1 MAGRTP
7 YYGLG
12 YFDFRDRLD
21 AAVSVRLEQERFL
34 TIDRQIFG
42 MYSLFGNGVVSGMSV
57 TTAIGS
63 QSGTSVYVSPGV
75 AFVQGRAVYIDS
87 PAQLSGLSSGDT
99 VYVFLRVVP
108 GFGPSNGS
116 IFWSP
121 IYNLPNAI
129 RLAKVTS
136 GAGVVNQIDNSVKQQ
151 ISFRSLVLSEIAKHK
166 HRGSPSRID
175 LLREVK
181 NFLPGARVGDLD
193 AEQIASG
200 QLAYERMPRM
210 KHSELQNA
218 GTLSHAGLE
227 SLARSLQTSDR
238 VLLGEVTAVNQLQ
251 QNIAFRKSH
260 PNHADHH
267 INTITYVPGTA
278 TDSIVDFGATTAA
291 YSPGSG
297 CIAGKKQTAGTINT
311 ITFDTED
318 ELKSHYA
325 HQNILVLSGENTGIT
340 LTSTITE
347 ETVLFAESFENGADS
362 GVPGFSFTVE
372 TTGSTVGISGDVSVQ
387 ADGVKSAKLRSGV
400 KSKVIFRKIISST
413 NNWSNF
419 NKLFMYVRC
428 IADVHPA
435 VSFYLVNQGT
445 TTTTTAKQIILTAN
459 EVTTN
464 PVPAMD
470 NFKLIEYDLTPF
482 ERGSI
487 SSMVFEIE
495 DGSVDF
501 SFNIDDVRTS
511 TTTTTEVFFQATGFA
526 RYRYVANSPFIV
538 QAIEWNAGNIPAT
551 SGIELRYRYGN
562 SAADVD
568 SALFEGPLPPT
579 GELLN
584 VTATIVDVEV
594 SLRATSDRS
603 AAPVFKDFSI
613 LMKTTGD
620 ESGFVFS
627 RRDQWD
633 SCELSNA
640 EIVDLASG
648 LAGVRIKPPLDIN
661 KIFYASNDSIQQ
673 LKEDLVAEFGYM
685 GADLPISPAQ
695 SSRPSSVWSAN
706 GLPTIGFDQ
715 VSSISRTS
723 DKGYIVSDTYN
734 NRVLQISRDAKFV
747 RGVGNAEPL
756 PTGGQFVPLC
766 AVLNPRTRILQMVF
780 SDDVAFEAG
789 ADKTKFTLVVGST
802 SVKGNALDEVVTAGR
817 PPNVFQIKLSADKV
831 LLATQ
836 GRAAGLQIFCRLE
849 PSVIGRTSYS
859 NSNLLAA
866 NYTLNG
872 LRLFVGDFTY
882 LNSVYHPV
890 SAEDV
895 GEHWL
900 VCNSTINFDRIRAGL
915 RPDSDEYFL
924 NIAAEEN
931 ALEFRVSYRFPD
943 DNPLDPNGNPYIV
956 SFLNDP
962 TKSGHITP
970 VLQGTPAFSGT
981 VAVDQDRAFSS
992 ILTITP
998 GAGGQAM
1005 VGTTYLLNLRVR
1017 IEQEVNGN
1025 LVQTNF
1031 SPANIQL
1038 RVTVVDEEID
1048 GGDTQQP
1055 TVPTVVKLRKSDW
1068 AGVFAF
1074 GGATSFAVSD
1084 FTLGSA
1090 VVFDEGRLLLSGVD
1104 FQSGTAPPI
1113 NSWEVDAFVGQALA
1127 KHASYR
1133 GRVVVVNESDGTRAF
1148 QYTCPDGLYA
1158 SDVSVTAD
1166 GLFLVAESAIG
1177 SSAGRIVRV
1186 DPSGQVV
1193 GNLSNGTLGVIH
1205 DARETGP
1212 GLTMIST

>member
-1 MAGRTP
+1 
-7 YYGLG
+7 
-12 YFDFRDRLD
+12 
-21 AAVSVRLEQERFL
+21 
-34 TIDRQIFG
+34 

-57 TTAIGS
+57 TTAISS
-63 QSGTSVYVSPGV
+63 QGGTNVYVSPGV
-75 AFVQGRAVYIDS
+75 AFAQGRALYIDS
-87 PAQLSGLSSGDT
+87 PAQLSGLPSDDT

-121 IYNLPNAI
+121 IYSLPNAI

-136 GAGVVNQIDNSVKQQ
+136 GAGVINQIDNSVKQQ

-200 QLAYERMPRM
+200 QIAYERMPRM
-210 KHSELQNA
+210 KHSELKNA

-238 VLLGEVTAVNQLQ
+238 VLLGEVTAVNQLH

-260 PNHADHH
+260 PNHADYHV
-267 INTITYVPGTA
+267 NTITYVPGTS
-278 TDSIVDFGATTAA
+278 TDSIVDFGATTAV
-291 YSPGSG
+291 YSPNSG
-297 CIAGKKQTAGTINT
+297 CIAGKKQTAGTIS
-311 ITFDTED
+311 IIRFDTED

-325 HQNILVLSGENTGIT
+325 HQNIFVLSGENTGIT
-340 LTSTITE
+340 LASTINE
-347 ETVLFAESFENGADS
+347 ETVLFADSFENGADS
-362 GVPGFSFTVE
+362 GVPGFSFAVDNI
-372 TTGSTVGISGDVSVQ
+372 GSTVGISGDVSVQ
-387 ADGVKSAKLRSGV
+387 TDGVKSVKLRSGV
-400 KSKVIFRKIISST
+400 KNKVIFRKIISS
-413 NNWSNF
+413 NSNWSNF
-419 NKLFMYVRC
+419 NKLFMYIRC
-428 IADVHPA
+428 IADVHPV
-435 VSFYLVNQGT
+435 VSFYLINQGT
-445 TTTTTAKQIILTAN
+445 TDTTATTTAKAIVLTAN
-459 EVTTN
+459 EITTN
-464 PVPAMD
+464 SDPAMD
-470 NFKLIEYDLTPF
+470 NFKLIEYNLTPF
-482 ERGSI
+482 ERESI
-487 SSMVFEIE
+487 TSMVFEVE

-511 TTTTTEVFFQATGFA
+511 TASATEVIFKAAGFA
-526 RYRYVANSPFIV
+526 RYRYVANSPFII
-538 QAIEWNAGNIPAT
+538 QAIEWNSSNIPPT
-551 SGIELRYRYGN
+551 SAIELRYRYGN
-562 SAADVD
+562 SFADVD
-568 SALFEGPLPPT
+568 AALFEGPLPPT

-584 VTATIVDVEV
+584 VSATIVDIEV
-594 SLRATSDRS
+594 SLRANSDRS
-603 AAPVFKDFSI
+603 EAPLFKDFSI
-613 LMKTTGD
+613 LIKTTGN

-627 RRDQWD
+627 RRDQW
-633 SCELSNA
+633 SLCTLSNA
-640 EIVDLASG
+640 EIVDSNSG
-648 LAGVRIKPPLDIN
+648 LASVRIKPPLEIK

-673 LKEDLVAEFGYM
+673 LDDSLFSEFGYM
-685 GADLPISPAQ
+685 GADLPISPSQ
-695 SSRPSSVWSAN
+695 SSRPSSVLSAN

-715 VSSISRTS
+715 VSSISRVS
-723 DKGYIVSDTYN
+723 DKSYLVSDTYN

-766 AVLNPRTRILQMVF
+766 AVLNPFTRILQMVF
-780 SDDVAFEAG
+780 SDDVIFAAN
-789 ADKTKFTLVVGST
+789 ADKSKFTLVIGST
-802 SVKGNALDEVVTAGR
+802 SVKGNALDEVITDGR
-817 PPNVFQIKLSADKV
+817 PPNVFQIKLSTDKV

-836 GRAAGLQIFCRLE
+836 GRDAGLQIFCRLE
-849 PSVIGRTSYS
+849 PSVVGRTSYT
-859 NSNLLAA
+859 NSSLLAA

-890 SAEDV
+890 SAEDA
-895 GEHWL
+895 GDYWL

-924 NIAAEEN
+924 NIAAEGDG
-931 ALEFRVSYRFPD
+931 LEFRVLYRFPD
-943 DNPLDPNGNPYIV
+943 DQSIDPNGNPYVV
-956 SFLNDP
+956 SFINDP
-962 TKSGHITP
+962 EKPGHIPP

-981 VAVDQDRAFSS
+981 VKVKQDRAFSS
-992 ILTITP
+992 ILTITS
-998 GAGGQAM
+998 GANAQAM

-1017 IEQEVNGN
+1017 IEQEDNGT
-1025 LVQTNF
+1025 LVETNF
-1031 SPANIQL
+1031 SPSDIQL
-1038 RVTVVDEEID
+1038 RITVIEEEVDDEEE
-1048 GGDTQQP
+1048 GQQP

-1090 VVFDEGRLLLSGVD
+1090 VIFDDGRLLLSGVD
-1104 FQSGTAPPI
+1104 FESGTEPPI
-1113 NSWEVDAFVGQALA
+1113 NFWEVDAFVGQALA

-1186 DPSGQVV
+1186 DSFGQVV
-1193 GNLSNGTLGVIH
+1193 ENLSNGTLGIIH
-1205 DARETGP
+1205 DARETLP